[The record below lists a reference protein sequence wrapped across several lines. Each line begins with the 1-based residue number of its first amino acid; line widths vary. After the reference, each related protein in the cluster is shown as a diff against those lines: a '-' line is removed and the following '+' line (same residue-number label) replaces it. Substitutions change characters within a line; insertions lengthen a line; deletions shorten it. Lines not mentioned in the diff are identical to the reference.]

1 MINPYYLS
9 VTRSRRFF
17 VQLMFSTITVLG
29 LLLTGCN
36 KSDAPAQ
43 QTQGS
48 VYDRVIKDGKL
59 RVAYIN
65 YPPGGFKDAN
75 TGKLSGIAI
84 ESLEKLSQ
92 NLKLNIEYT
101 EEVGWGTA
109 IQGLDADRYDII
121 GSPVW
126 ANPVRGKLTTLSNPI
141 YFTGIHVWVR
151 QDENRLSSNNDWA
164 SLNSPDVR
172 IGAIDGSTPE
182 IIARTQFPNAKLVSY
197 PDLTTEPQLFLDLI
211 QNKIDVFFAE
221 PAQALAFLK
230 NNPNTI
236 KSLSSDK
243 PIRVFANVYMMK
255 KNEPQLKQMIDTALQ
270 DLQNTGFIDQVIK
283 KYEPGPGAFYR
294 VIRPY
299 DLGASGTVP
308 TATRP

>member
-1 MINPYYLS
+1 
-9 VTRSRRFF
+9 
-17 VQLMFSTITVLG
+17 
-29 LLLTGCN
+29 
-36 KSDAPAQ
+36 
-43 QTQGS
+43 
-48 VYDRVIKDGKL
+48 
-59 RVAYIN
+59 VAYIN